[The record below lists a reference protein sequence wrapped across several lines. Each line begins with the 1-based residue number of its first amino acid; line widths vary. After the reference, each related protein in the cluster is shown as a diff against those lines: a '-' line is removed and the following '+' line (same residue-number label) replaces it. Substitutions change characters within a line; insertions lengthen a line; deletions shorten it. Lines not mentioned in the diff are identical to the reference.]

1 MESTKG
7 QLLIASP
14 RLLDGNFR
22 RTVVLMVEHNE
33 QGALGLVLNR
43 PLRATVRSIWKQ
55 VSKSPCTIKG
65 VVYQGGPCEGPLM
78 VLHGDP
84 SHSEMRVLEGVY
96 FSTNRTE
103 IERLM
108 AEKQPQLRFFVGYA
122 GWAAGQLES
131 EMEQGGWL
139 LAPASAELVFGDV
152 QQIWL
157 TIMRRLGRAAL
168 SQYVDPRL
176 IPEDPSLN

>member
-22 RTVVLMVEHNE
+22 RTVVLMVEHGE

-55 VSKSPCTIKG
+55 VSKSPCAVRD

-78 VLHGDP
+78 VLHGDG
-84 SHSEMRVLEGVY
+84 SGEQMQVVKGVF
-96 FSTNRTE
+96 FSTDRRE
-103 IERLM
+103 IERLVSQ
-108 AEKQPQLRFFVGYA
+108 KQGQLRFFVGYA
-122 GWAAGQLES
+122 GWAAGQLER
-131 EMEQGGWL
+131 ELDHGGWL
-139 LAPASAELVFGDV
+139 LAPASADVVFGEA
-152 QQIWL
+152 QHMW
-157 TIMRRLGRAAL
+157 TAIMRQLGRASL
-168 SQYVDPRL
+168 SQYLDPRL
-176 IPEDPSLN
+176 IPDDPSLN